1 MGRGIQ
7 GDETPD
13 AVVTLDD
20 VDAGIVL
27 FDLPEV
33 AHRKPQQVAEDR
45 FVDCV
50 VRADEDSLTIIASG
64 IFIEGFTGAFSDVFE
79 IFPLGHLH
87 AFRVGVP
94 EVKFFRIARFDF
106 FSVDAFPQA
115 VADLREARVFG
126 DGKVMVV
133 RSEAAGVVRAG
144 EGRGDRAVDMDVL
157 EGERGRFSLLYAA
170 GRKRRVFLSLVAA
183 FDIPRSLS
191 VAKKNDTDHERVSF
205 LGVQGSRFKVQG
217 SGFKVKV
224 QGCGGGFA
232 ANIYGA
238 MPEGDISVTS
248 HQ

>member
-64 IFIEGFTGAFSDVFE
+64 IFIEGFTGAFSDVFK
-79 IFPLGHLH
+79 ILPLGHLH

-94 EVKFFRIARFDF
+94 EAKFFRIARFDL

-126 DGKVMVV
+126 DGKMMVV

-170 GRKRRVFLSLVAA
+170 GGKRRVFLSLVAA

-191 VAKKNDTDHERVSF
+191 VAKKNDTDHKESPF
-205 LGVQGSRFKVQG
+205 WGFKVQG
-217 SGFKVKV
+217 SGFKV
-224 QGCGGGFA
+224 QGSGVWWRLRREY
-232 ANIYGA
+232 IW
-238 MPEGDISVTS
+238 GDARR
-248 HQ
+248 